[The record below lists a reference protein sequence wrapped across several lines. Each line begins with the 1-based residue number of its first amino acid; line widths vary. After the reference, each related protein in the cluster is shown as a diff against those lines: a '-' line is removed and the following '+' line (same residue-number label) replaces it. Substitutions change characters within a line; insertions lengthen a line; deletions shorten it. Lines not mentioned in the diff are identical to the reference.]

1 MSAVADPAWL
11 LRGEGMVAWVA
22 RRSDGAPLPP
32 GLRSLP
38 GPAAVVAMRY
48 DDSPVGPYVELS
60 VLVPARLGLRPG
72 MCTVVMVVTSAEA
85 RLECRRNWGLPAELG
100 ALRWAAGGGVR
111 TLSWEERGLSF
122 TGRPFG
128 PTVLAPMVPIR
139 SVAWRPTGAVVLG
152 RRLRARARAAR
163 CRIEVA
169 ADDDLGW
176 LAGSHPGLA
185 LAGARIVAGAARR
198 PAGLLS
204 SVPWRERATGGAP
217 EPAACAGYHDTPGR
231 MAQLVRAQPS
241 HG

>member
-1 MSAVADPAWL
+1 
-11 LRGEGMVAWVA
+11 
-22 RRSDGAPLPP
+22 
-32 GLRSLP
+32 
-38 GPAAVVAMRY
+38 MRY

-72 MCTVVMVVTSAEA
+72 TCTVAMVVTSAEA

-100 ALRWAAGGGVR
+100 ALGWSSGAAADSAAGAGVR

-128 PTVLAPMVPIR
+128 PSVLAPMVPVR

-152 RRLRARARAAR
+152 RRIRARVRAAR

-169 ADDDLGW
+169 AGDDLAW
-176 LAGSHPGLA
+176 LAGSHPGVA

-217 EPAACAGYHDTPGR
+217 EPAACAGYHGDP
-231 MAQLVRAQPS
+231 RAYGS
-241 HG
+241 VG